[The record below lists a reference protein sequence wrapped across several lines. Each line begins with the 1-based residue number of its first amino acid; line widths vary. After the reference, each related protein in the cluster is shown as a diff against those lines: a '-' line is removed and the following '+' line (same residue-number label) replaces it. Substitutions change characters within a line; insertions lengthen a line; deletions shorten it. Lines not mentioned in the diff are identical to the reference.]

1 MAFGFFAVVV
11 LALCA
16 AIAYFGYAQ
25 RQARVRAA
33 AALAQR
39 IGFSFSRADDSG
51 IRDMP
56 FTLFRRGQGRKA
68 ELVLAGTHTNL
79 PLKLFDYEY
88 YVQGN
93 RSRDYHRFT
102 CGLLTIPAACPPLRI
117 SRENVLTRI
126 GDHLTHHDVKLE
138 YDDFN
143 NRFNINCEDQKFAFA
158 LLDGQMMEWL
168 LAADGADPLARFDH
182 IEIVGLWVLIAHLR
196 IPPASWLNLGTW
208 LDNFHSHIPPIVYS
222 TFPNR

>member
-1 MAFGFFAVVV
+1 MFLGFCGV
-11 LALCA
+11 
-16 AIAYFGYAQ
+16 IAYLGFAQ
-25 RQARVRAA
+25 RQARVRGV

-39 IGFSFSRADDSG
+39 IGFAYSQRDPNG
-51 IRDMP
+51 IAQMP
-56 FTLFRRGQGRKA
+56 FALFRLGHGQKA
-68 ELVLAGTHTNL
+68 ELVISGVHNNL
-79 PLKLFDYEY
+79 PLQIFDYEY
-88 YVQGN
+88 YVEGN

-102 CGLLTIPAACPPLRI
+102 CAILTIPAACPPLRL
-117 SRENVLTRI
+117 SRENVLTRL

-143 NRFNINCEDQKFAFA
+143 RRFVVNCEEQKFAFA

-168 LAADGADPLARFDH
+168 LAADSGDPLARFDRV
-182 IEIVGLWVLIAHLR
+182 EIIGPWVLLAHTR

-208 LDNFHSHIPPIVYS
+208 LDTFHSHIPPIVYS